1 MNNRRRPVKLSH
13 NKSWFRIENSIGR
26 ATTVRL
32 YDEIGSFGVSANEF
46 VKELDDIEGDLTVMI
61 NSPGG
66 EVFDGIAIF
75 HALQARDGNVEVVI
89 DGLAASAAT
98 IVAMA
103 GDTVKI
109 AKHAQMMIHESHAV
123 GVGNA
128 KDMRQLADLL
138 DKCSDTIANTY
149 ADKAGGTTAEWRARM
164 GNETWFTADEAVK
177 AGLAD
182 EVIPGRKVRNDW
194 NLTIFNY
201 AGREKAPDPFAE
213 VVRDAPV
220 VDLTGEMDDMS
231 MPKKKMPDKK
241 PDKDMSMMLS
251 VGDRVQVKGSPH
263 EPGQTSG
270 TVAVVQPGPA
280 YGVKFDSGTDD
291 DMDAVHRWYVGDELT
306 TVAAGVM
313 DALAL
318 PDIAGVIRAVHEI
331 RFDPAL
337 FRAAV
342 QIGLND
348 VPAPDPPKPPAPAEE
363 PLLAIDLPAVRRALK
378 EAAL

>member
-1 MNNRRRPVKLSH
+1 MSNRRRPVKLQH
-13 NKSWFRIENSIGR
+13 KQSWYRIENNLGAQTIH
-26 ATTVRL
+26 L
-32 YDEIGSFGVSANEF
+32 YDEIGSFGISAKDF
-46 VKELDDIEGDLTVMI
+46 TKDLGSLQGDVKVHI

-75 HALQARDGNVEVVI
+75 QALQQHDGNVEVVI

-138 DKCSDTIANTY
+138 DKCSDTIADTY
-149 ADKAGGTTAEWRARM
+149 ADRAGGTRADWRERM
-164 GNETWFTADEAVK
+164 GRETWFDADEAVK

-201 AGREKAPDPFAE
+201 AGRTEAPDPFTARAVQAVGE
-213 VVRDAPV
+213 SGPEPVTFPTAGEIVEAPI
-220 VDLTGEMDDMS
+220 VDLTGEPDPPPEPTDD
-231 MPKKKMPDKK
+231 PAD
-241 PDKDMSMMLS
+241 
-251 VGDRVQVKGSPH
+251 
-263 EPGQTSG
+263 EPGFS
-270 TVAVVQPGPA
+270 
-280 YGVKFDSGTDD
+280 
-291 DMDAVHRWYVGDELT
+291 
-306 TVAAGVM
+306 
-313 DALAL
+313 L
-318 PDIAGVIRAVHEI
+318 PDIAASIRAVHEI
-331 RFDPAL
+331 RIDPAI

-342 QIGLND
+342 DLGIND
-348 VPAPDPPKPPAPAEE
+348 VPAPAVQVSTPAPAPE
-363 PLLAIDLPAVRRALK
+363 PAFTIDLPAFRRALK